1 MFRTDNSNPWSAE
14 KFIVPW
20 TFLLHILSICRKCG
34 GRGMDNIYKQ
44 ILLYCHQKFYFISD
58 SCLYWAFDRHKAL
71 ESCNLI
77 TVSGH
82 NQNNNPLLAY
92 YLAIWHELNEIMR
105 VDQWVFLFAVC
116 QWSTSKQFILSVLW
130 YQWLDVLVFSV
141 VCFCNRYCPQV

>member
-1 MFRTDNSNPWSAE
+1 MRIVIKKMMTIYGAAQVKLVFTPIAHLSSCFRTDNSNPWSAE

-58 SCLYWAFDRHKAL
+58 SCLNWAFDRHKAL

-92 YLAIWHELNEIMR
+92 YLYYLAR
-105 VDQWVFLFAVC
+105 AQWDHAYR
-116 QWSTSKQFILSVLW
+116 SVS
-130 YQWLDVLVFSV
+130 FSV
-141 VCFCNRYCPQV
+141 RCSSIEH